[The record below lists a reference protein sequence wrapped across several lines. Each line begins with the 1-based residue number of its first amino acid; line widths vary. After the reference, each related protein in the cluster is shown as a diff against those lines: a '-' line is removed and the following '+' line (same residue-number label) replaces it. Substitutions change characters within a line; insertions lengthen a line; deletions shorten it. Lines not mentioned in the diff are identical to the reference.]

1 MFQIWSTIHFQ
12 KIWST
17 KYTVSTKIHFFNVK
31 VETICA
37 GAYFGWRNRIGK
49 KSLRWNVAFVGE
61 GKSQE
66 RTKAYRRFFSFFC
79 KAAEPRS
86 ESEPAKV

>member
-1 MFQIWSTIHFQ
+1 MSQIWSTIHFQ

-31 VETICA
+31 VESSKRKQFVLEHILA
-37 GAYFGWRNRIGK
+37 GETEP
-49 KSLRWNVAFVGE
+49 SLF
-61 GKSQE
+61 Q
-66 RTKAYRRFFSFFC
+66 FFC